1 MLGRKV
7 SLGAVHDVHSWC
19 VLEGRGAP
27 ARALRSSSD
36 RLAQRPERGT
46 HVRAKQLGLLPRRE
60 VPALVEPVVVDQ
72 LGISPLGPASRGG
85 VYLVREDANGHRDRN
100 MLGLEEGQL
109 GFPV

>member
-1 MLGRKV
+1 M
-7 SLGAVHDVHSWC
+7 
-19 VLEGRGAP
+19 
-27 ARALRSSSD
+27 
-36 RLAQRPERGT
+36 

-109 GFPV
+109 VGGGGTGRRNRRIGEPVERDVVEDIVPGQAFRRAVEGTCGAIAAA